1 MKPLNK
7 YIDHTLLKPDA
18 RRADIERLCA
28 EAKKYDFATVCVN
41 PYYIP
46 LAKKCLEGT
55 DVGVAAVIG
64 FPLGMNDTRLKGI
77 EAEMA
82 VSAGATELDMVI
94 NVGAL
99 KDGDL
104 DFVTADIKNV
114 IDHAMGRTVKVIIES
129 GLLTDGEIVSA
140 VKCACAA
147 GASFVKT
154 CTGFGTGSATAHAV
168 SLMKQHCAQGVMVK
182 ASGGIR
188 TYEAAM
194 EMIEAGA
201 DRLGTSSGVAIV
213 CGAKKE

>member
-7 YIDHTLLKPDA
+7 YIDHTVLKPQA
-18 RRADIERLCA
+18 QKAYIEKLCA
-28 EAKKYDFATVCVN
+28 EARANDFATVCVN

-46 LAKKCLEGT
+46 LAKKLLEGS

-82 VSAGATELDMVI
+82 IEAGASELDMVI

-104 DFVTADIKNV
+104 DFVTEDIRNV
-114 IDHAMGRTVKVIIES
+114 VAHAGGKTVKVIIES
-129 GLLTDGEIVSA
+129 GLLTDEEIVSA

-147 GASFVKT
+147 GANFVKT

-168 SLMKQHCAQGVMVK
+168 SLMKRNCAEGVLVK

-194 EMIEAGA
+194 EMIQAGA
-201 DRLGTSSGVAIV
+201 DRLGTSSGIAIV
-213 CGAKKE
+213 EGAKA

>member
-7 YIDHTLLKPDA
+7 YIDHTNLKPA
-18 RRADIERLCA
+18 AQKADIEKLCA
-28 EAKKYDFATVCVN
+28 EARANDFATVCVN
-41 PYYIP
+41 PHYIP
-46 LAKKCLEGT
+46 LAKKLLEGT

-82 VSAGATELDMVI
+82 VDAGATELDMVI

-99 KDGDL
+99 KDGDF
-104 DFVTADIKNV
+104 DFVRADIKNV
-114 IDHAMGRTVKVIIES
+114 IDHAKGRHVKVIIES
-129 GLLTDGEIVSA
+129 GLLTDEEIVSA
-140 VKCACAA
+140 VKCACEA
-147 GASFVKT
+147 GANYVKT
-154 CTGFGTGSATAHAV
+154 CTGFGTGSATTHAV
-168 SLMKQHCAQGVMVK
+168 SLMKQNCAEGVLVK

-201 DRLGTSSGVAIV
+201 DRLGTSSGIAIV
-213 CGAKKE
+213 EGAKK

>member
-7 YIDHTLLKPDA
+7 YIDHTVLKPQA
-18 RRADIERLCA
+18 QKAYIEKLCA
-28 EAKKYDFATVCVN
+28 EARANDFATVCVN

-46 LAKKCLEGT
+46 LAKKLLEGSN
-55 DVGVAAVIG
+55 VGVAAVIG

-82 VSAGATELDMVI
+82 IEAGASELDMVI

-104 DFVTADIKNV
+104 DFVTEDIRNV
-114 IDHAMGRTVKVIIES
+114 VAHAGGKTVKVIIES
-129 GLLTDGEIVSA
+129 GLLTDEEIVSA

-147 GASFVKT
+147 GANFVKT

-168 SLMKQHCAQGVMVK
+168 SLMKRNCAEGVLVK

-194 EMIEAGA
+194 EMIQAGA
-201 DRLGTSSGVAIV
+201 DRLGTSSGIAIV
-213 CGAKKE
+213 EGAKA

>member
-7 YIDHTLLKPDA
+7 YIDHTNLKPA
-18 RRADIERLCA
+18 AQKADIEKLCA
-28 EAKKYDFATVCVN
+28 EARANDFATVCVN

-46 LAKKCLEGT
+46 LAKKLLEGT

-82 VSAGATELDMVI
+82 VDAGATELDMVI

-99 KDGDL
+99 KDGDF
-104 DFVTADIKNV
+104 DFVRADIKNV
-114 IDHAMGRTVKVIIES
+114 IDHAKGRHVKVIIES
-129 GLLTDGEIVSA
+129 GLLTDEEIVSA
-140 VKCACAA
+140 VKCACEA
-147 GASFVKT
+147 GANYVKT

-168 SLMKQHCAQGVMVK
+168 SLMKQNCAEGVLVK

-188 TYEAAM
+188 SYEAAM

-201 DRLGTSSGVAIV
+201 DRLGTSSGIAIME
-213 CGAKKE
+213 GAKK

>member
-7 YIDHTLLKPDA
+7 YIDHTVLKPQA
-18 RRADIERLCA
+18 QKADIEKLCA
-28 EAKKYDFATVCVN
+28 EARANDFATVCVN

-46 LAKKCLEGT
+46 LAKALLEGS

-64 FPLGMNDTRLKGI
+64 FPLGMNDSRLKGI

-82 VSAGATELDMVI
+82 VEAGATELDMVI

-104 DFVTADIKNV
+104 DFVTEDIRNV
-114 IDHAMGRTVKVIIES
+114 VAHAGGKTVKVIIES
-129 GLLTDGEIVSA
+129 GLLTDEEIVSA

-147 GASFVKT
+147 GANFVKT

-168 SLMKQHCAQGVMVK
+168 SLMKRNCAEGVLVK

-194 EMIEAGA
+194 EMIQAGA
-201 DRLGTSSGVAIV
+201 DRLGTSSGIAIV
-213 CGAKKE
+213 EGAKG